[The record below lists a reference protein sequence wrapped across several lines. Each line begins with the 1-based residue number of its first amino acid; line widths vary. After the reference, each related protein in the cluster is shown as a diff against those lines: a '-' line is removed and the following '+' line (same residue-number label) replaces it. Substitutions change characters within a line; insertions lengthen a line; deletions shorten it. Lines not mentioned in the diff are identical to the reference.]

1 MTQFSKEV
9 MHVGEMASGAALTV
23 PVYRLKGNA
32 QAPSVYIQANMHGAE
47 VQGNAVIFQLLELLR
62 ETEIKGDITL
72 VPYANPVGCNHKN
85 GEYTLGR
92 FDPITGVNWNRMYHF
107 DESIIKPFVQQSIG
121 KDDQTIEANFK
132 ALMIS
137 SIEEKLDHN
146 IFGLTTGQ
154 RIAYQLQRLAHQ
166 ADLVLDLHTGPIS
179 SKHLY
184 CPEYAIESAQ
194 YFDIPHTLLIPND
207 FDGALDEATFCP
219 WWKLQEAFSDLGI
232 TFSISSQSLNKE
244 SFTVELG
251 SQEQIDLDVALA
263 DAKSILSYLQYKGV
277 IATTTYQPQQM
288 TRYACYLKDYKAYY
302 SPMGGMVDYLAEF
315 GKPLKAGQ
323 PLARIL
329 RMDNY
334 HFEEESHESPLH
346 YLSLDH
352 EVIPI
357 LHFASA
363 SVNQGTE
370 LYKVFTKFFVL
381 N

>member
-1 MTQFSKEV
+1 MNTFIKEV

-23 PVYRLKGNA
+23 PVYRFKG
-32 QAPSVYIQANMHGAE
+32 QDDGRSVYIQANMHGAE
-47 VQGNAVIFQLLELLR
+47 VQGNAVIFQLLELLQN
-62 ETEIKGDITL
+62 TQIIGDITL

-107 DESIIKPFVQQSIG
+107 DEDIIGPFVRQSIG
-121 KDDQTIEANFK
+121 QDDKTIEQNFK
-132 ALMIS
+132 ALMIDT
-137 SIEEKLDHN
+137 IEQKLDHN
-146 IFGLTTGQ
+146 IYGLTTGQ

-184 CPEYAIESAQ
+184 CPEYARESAK
-194 YFDIPHTLLIPND
+194 YFDIEHTLLIPND
-207 FDGALDEATFCP
+207 FAGALDEATFCP
-219 WWKLQEAFSDLGI
+219 WWKLQEAFAELGI
-232 TFSISSQSLNKE
+232 EFSISSDALNKE

-251 SQEQIDLDVALA
+251 SQEQIDLDVALE
-263 DAKSILSYLQYKGV
+263 DAKSIFSYLQYKGV
-277 IATTTYQPQQM
+277 IHAPEYQPKEM
-288 TRYACYLKDYKAYY
+288 TRYACYLEYYKAFY

-315 GKPLKAGQ
+315 GKPLPAGE

-334 HFEEESHESPLH
+334 GDGDALH
-346 YLSLDH
+346 YVSLDK

-370 LYKVFTKFFVL
+370 LYKVFEEFFEL
-381 N
+381 

>member
-1 MTQFSKEV
+1 MNEVKKEI

-23 PVYRLKGNA
+23 PVYRLKGDPA
-32 QAPSVYIQANMHGAE
+32 APSVYIQANMHGAE
-47 VQGNAVIFQLLELLR
+47 VQGNAVIFQLLELLKN
-62 ETEIKGDITL
+62 TEINGDITL

-107 DESIIKPFVQQSIG
+107 DADIIKPFVRECIG
-121 KDDQTIEANFK
+121 KSNQAIETNFK
-132 ALMIS
+132 KLMIN
-137 SIEEKLDHN
+137 SIEEKLEHN
-146 IFGLTTGQ
+146 IYGLTTGQ

-166 ADLVLDLHTGPIS
+166 ADFVLDLHTGPIS

-184 CPEYAIESAQ
+184 CPEYAIDSAQ

-219 WWKLQEAFSDLGI
+219 WWSLQEAFAELGI
-232 TFSISSQSLNKE
+232 EFSISDKATNKE

-251 SQEQIDLDVALA
+251 SQEQIDLDVALE
-263 DAKSILSYLQYKGV
+263 DAKSIMNYLQHKEV
-277 IATTTYQPQQM
+277 VNTTQYHPQKM
-288 TRYACYLKDYKAYY
+288 TRYGCYLKDYKAFY

-315 GKPLKAGQ
+315 GKPLAAGE

-334 HFEEESHESPLH
+334 GDGDPLH
-346 YLSLDH
+346 YISLDKK
-352 EVIPI
+352 VIPI

-370 LYKVFTKFFVL
+370 LYKVFSEYFEL
-381 N
+381 

>member
-1 MTQFSKEV
+1 MTNFTKEV

-23 PVYRLKGNA
+23 PVYKIKGQKGGRSA
-32 QAPSVYIQANMHGAE
+32 YIQANMHGAE

-62 ETEIKGDITL
+62 NTQVNGDITL

-107 DESIIKPFVQQSIG
+107 DADMIKPFVRQSIG
-121 KDDQTIEANFK
+121 QDDKSIETNFK
-132 ALMIS
+132 ALMIK
-137 SIEEKLDHN
+137 SIENKLDHN
-146 IFGLTTGQ
+146 NYGLTTGQ

-166 ADLVLDLHTGPIS
+166 ADFVLDLHTGPIS

-184 CPEYAIESAQ
+184 CPEYAQESAQ
-194 YFDIPHTLLIPND
+194 YFDIPHTLLIPNE
-207 FDGALDEATFCP
+207 FAGALDEATFCP
-219 WWKLQEAFSDLGI
+219 WWQLQEAFAELGI
-232 TFSISSQSLNKE
+232 NFSISAEHLNKE

-251 SQEQIDLDVALA
+251 SQEQIDLDVALE
-263 DAKSILSYLQYKGV
+263 DAKSILSYLSYKGV
-277 IATTTYQPQQM
+277 IESAEYKPQSM

-315 GKPLKAGQ
+315 GEPLAQGE

-334 HFEEESHESPLH
+334 GDGEPLH
-346 YLSLDH
+346 YLSL
-352 EVIPI
+352 EEPVIPI

-370 LYKVFTKFFVL
+370 LYKVFTNYFTL
-381 N
+381 